1 MIKISLKHLLA
12 GVVMLA
18 AAAGAVIL
26 KPTRHLADLHR
37 IQLNTLIPE
46 QFDDWRTDQSVV
58 PVQVDPEVQAKLDK
72 IYSQVLSRTY
82 INSHGQQVML
92 SIAYGR
98 DQSDQSAVHR
108 PEICYPAQ
116 GFYLNGVKRT
126 STQTRF
132 GAIPV
137 SEMVAAKSSR
147 VEPIIYWFS
156 VGGMP
161 VYPGSD
167 QKFKQ
172 LKFGLQG
179 VVPDGLVFRVSTIN
193 SQTEEGFE
201 LDRQFINLLL
211 NSLPEKSRQ
220 LLIGK

>member
-1 MIKISLKHLLA
+1 MMSISIKHLMA

-26 KPTRHLADLHR
+26 KPTKHLADQHQM
-37 IQLNTLIPE
+37 QLNKLIPE
-46 QFDDWRTDQSVV
+46 QFDDWRMDQSVV
-58 PVQVDPEVQAKLDK
+58 PVQADPELQAKLDK

-82 INSHGQQVML
+82 VNSKGQQVML

-126 STQTRF
+126 FTQTQF

-156 VGGMP
+156 VGGIP

-172 LKFGLQG
+172 LKFGLHG

-193 SQTEEGFE
+193 GQTEEGFQ
-201 LDRQFINLLL
+201 LNRQFISVLL
-211 NSLPEKSRQ
+211 NSLPEKARQ
-220 LLIGK
+220 SLIGK